1 MGLQVI
7 RFGTNLQ
14 FRSQW
19 LFLQQETS
27 PWAKT
32 AFRKQQSF
40 VEKNDSVSLA
50 ALLPAGLRLV
60 AQLRAVL
67 LRTLVL

>member
-19 LFLQQETS
+19 LFLQRETS

-32 AFRKQQSF
+32 PFRKQQSF

-50 ALLPAGLRLV
+50 ALLPAGLQLTAR
-60 AQLRAVL
+60 LRATL
-67 LRTLVL
+67 LLTLAL